1 MTAIN
6 HVAGGTVFTGFFA
19 SIFMGINILSNPI
32 ALGVTIISSMLPDID
47 HTKSPIGK
55 SVYPLARWINRKYGH
70 RTITHGIPFMM
81 VLTIIASAAETVFLN
96 SNHYSTII
104 AIAYFSHL
112 VFDMMTLQG
121 VPLLYPFSKNP
132 FVLIGSPENRIRS
145 GDWKKEGVVFCIFIA
160 SGMFMQPLFENGFWT
175 TYNQSFA
182 TLTHL
187 RSEFQKTEDALKV
200 TYQVQQGLET
210 KHGTGICIESTE
222 NDAWLIDSIG
232 HWINL
237 NIETCRRSFPEH
249 TGKKFIIETQTLIN
263 ISPDSL
269 NQILQ
274 NKTIQSIELQGN
286 QNFQIK
292 ELNSFPKSVSSYKA
306 EYLNSIPYFEVIPPN
321 IQRDTF
327 IADQSYQAQIE
338 ALQRQISRIWRNDEA
353 ATLNY
358 QTIQDK
364 IQSLKTQFKK
374 SKDITIKQTLI
385 QEIKELEKVKPPTS
399 HEDRVE
405 EIKTQIRKIRKENA
419 IKSAAKKME
428 IERTNQS
435 AALAIQE
442 TKLTGIVKWINW
454 INE

>member
-1 MTAIN
+1 
-6 HVAGGTVFTGFFA
+6 
-19 SIFMGINILSNPI
+19 
-32 ALGVTIISSMLPDID
+32 
-47 HTKSPIGK
+47 
-55 SVYPLARWINRKYGH
+55 
-70 RTITHGIPFMM
+70 
-81 VLTIIASAAETVFLN
+81 
-96 SNHYSTII
+96 
-104 AIAYFSHL
+104 
-112 VFDMMTLQG
+112 
-121 VPLLYPFSKNP
+121 
-132 FVLIGSPENRIRS
+132 
-145 GDWKKEGVVFCIFIA
+145 
-160 SGMFMQPLFENGFWT
+160 
-175 TYNQSFA
+175 
-182 TLTHL
+182 LTHL

>member
-6 HVAGGTVFTGFFA
+6 HLAGGTVFTGFFA

-32 ALGVTIISSMLPDID
+32 TLGVTIISSMLPDID
-47 HTKSPIGK
+47 HIKSPIGK

-70 RTITHGIPFMM
+70 RTITHGIPFMI
-81 VLTIIASAAETVFLN
+81 VLTIIASAIETVFLN
-96 SNHYSTII
+96 SSHYSTII

-160 SGMFMQPLFENGFWT
+160 SGMFMQPLFEKGFWT

-200 TYQVQQGLET
+200 TYQIQQGLET

-232 HWINL
+232 QWIHL

-249 TGKKFIIETQTLIN
+249 TGKKFIIETHTLIN

-274 NKTIQSIELQGN
+274 NKTIQSIEIQGN
-286 QNFQIK
+286 QNFQIT
-292 ELNSFPKSVSSYKA
+292 ELNSFPKSSSRYKA

-327 IADQSYQAQIE
+327 IADQSYKAQIE
-338 ALQRQISRIWRNDEA
+338 ALQRQIRQIWRNDKSA
-353 ATLNY
+353 VMKY
-358 QTIQDK
+358 QAVQDQIQN
-364 IQSLKTQFKK
+364 LKSQFKK
-374 SKDITIKQTLI
+374 TEDITLKQTLI
-385 QEIKELEKVKPPTS
+385 EEIKELEKIKAPQKQGNK
-399 HEDRVE
+399 VE
-405 EIKTQIRKIRKENA
+405 ALKTEIRKIRRENRLKNEVKRQE
-419 IKSAAKKME
+419 IKSAIATSE
-428 IERTNQS
+428 SNRQS
-435 AALAIQE
+435 TQILGFIKFVSWQ
-442 TKLTGIVKWINW
+442 N
-454 INE
+454 